1 MVKEGDASTSIKVA
15 LMYRDGSAEFV
26 IKPDKEKMIEWCFKI
41 AEYNC
46 PFLLYILALQTS
58 GKKVM
63 PYYDLGD
70 NKSLPLA
77 VKCLEKLIED
87 PETASK
93 ISWDFNMCLTHIFE
107 NSNGNYSDTS
117 DDLKFLVTKG
127 TEENWW
133 SCKGYHYTRITSAH
147 LVNLLGNV
155 LYEIGNYERA
165 LETFEYASSFKSL
178 SAYIKLSEMYGQ
190 DIGVEPNIERSFLLK
205 KSIADLA
212 LTSDFE
218 DYWDLP
224 IDEEHKVLEVIESIA
239 ESYHYGIGVK
249 QSLEEAVKYYNI
261 AVKYSKI
268 MEDSNCMLH
277 LPEYLEKNM
286 AEANSD
292 IDKSA

>member
-1 MVKEGDASTSIKVA
+1 M
-15 LMYRDGSAEFV
+15 L
-26 IKPDKEKMIEWCFKI
+26 
-41 AEYNC
+41 
-46 PFLLYILALQTS
+46 LALQTS

-63 PYYDLGD
+63 PYYDLGV

-77 VKCLEKLIED
+77 VKCLEKLID
-87 PETASK
+87 DSETASK
-93 ISWDFNMCLTHIFE
+93 ISWDFNMCLTHILE
-107 NSNGNYSDTS
+107 NSNGNSSDTS

-147 LVNLLGNV
+147 LINLLGNV
-155 LYEIGNYERA
+155 LCEMGNYERA
-165 LETFEYASSFKSL
+165 IKFFEYASSFKSL

-190 DIGVEPNIERSFLLK
+190 GIGVDTNIKRSFLLK
-205 KSIADLA
+205 KAIADLA

-224 IDEEHKVLEVIESIA
+224 IDEEHKVLEVIESVA

-249 QSLEEAVKYYNI
+249 QSLEESVKYYNI
-261 AVKYSKI
+261 AIKYSKI
-268 MEDSNCMLH
+268 MEESDWMLH
-277 LPEYLEKNM
+277 LPEYLGENM
-286 AEANSD
+286 PETNSD